1 MGIVIIILL
10 IVVIIVLVSGK
21 KKDDSGSEDG
31 ASSSSSSQSS
41 EDSSGDSG
49 DGSSDS
55 ITDVSKVADDSTSS
69 DSKSDSEKETTKVE
83 KLSKGLYLAYSVG
96 NTWEDGDKK
105 MSGLALNIVNNT
117 DSDIKNWT
125 LVLEVEGL
133 KSCSGWCGNFTTS
146 GNTLKFPT
154 LPTTAR

>member
-1 MGIVIIILL
+1 MANDENNKLSPDTDSGADKAGSSLNGTANKKLLIGFAAMGIVIIILL

-55 ITDVSKVADDSTSS
+55 ITDASKVADDSTSS

-117 DSDIKNWT
+117 DSDI
-125 LVLEVEGL
+125 
-133 KSCSGWCGNFTTS
+133 
-146 GNTLKFPT
+146 
-154 LPTTAR
+154 